1 MRNFTLADLREGLAD
16 LFDNRSEYLKQ
27 TQTGKLYGPILAA
40 KRKAIE
46 NAIDATRR
54 GQTGDANETDAHHDG
69 LGAAIWHYTEAV
81 LCHPFVS
88 KELQDAATRIREAFI
103 PDLVVLTHTFAEEA
117 ARARENRPK
126 IEALAEDLRRFSTPD
141 GTTLYTWV
149 TAFVNQGDL
158 LATQIAARSQAP
170 GLETFREQTALRVT
184 TIGLLGRFR
193 AALHDELVEHPHLP
207 RDLGQKLFSYFD
219 ELGRKRSETQTK

>member
-16 LFDNRSEYLKQ
+16 LFDNRGEYLGQ

-40 KRKAIE
+40 KRNAIE

-54 GQTGDANETDAHHDG
+54 AQTGDVNETDAHHDG

-81 LCHPFVS
+81 VCHPFVS
-88 KELQDAATRIREAFI
+88 KEFHDAATRIREAFI
-103 PDLVVLTHTFAEEA
+103 PDLVVLTHSFAEEA
-117 ARARENRPK
+117 ARAKENRPK
-126 IEALAEDLRRFSTPD
+126 IEALAEDLRRFPTPD
-141 GTTLYTWV
+141 GTTLYEWV
-149 TAFVNQGDL
+149 TSFVDQGDR
-158 LATQIAARSQAP
+158 LATQLATRTPTP
-170 GLETFREQTALRVT
+170 GLEAFREQTALRVT

-193 AALHDELVEHPHLP
+193 AALHDELVEHPNLP

-219 ELGRKRSETQTK
+219 ELGRRRSEAQAR